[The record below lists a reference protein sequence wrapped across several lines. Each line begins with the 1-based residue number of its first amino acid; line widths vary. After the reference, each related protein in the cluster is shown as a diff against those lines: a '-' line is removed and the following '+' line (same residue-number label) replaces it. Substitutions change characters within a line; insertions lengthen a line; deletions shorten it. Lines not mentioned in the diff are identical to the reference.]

1 MDRLWRDWFI
11 RKTIFKGVIGFNKV
25 KFELMANGDVKI
37 KNTMWDSWSEDKR
50 FLELHEGIKVLKYGK
65 QLCPLFLKI

>member
-50 FLELHEGIKVLKYGK
+50 FLELHQGIKVLKYGK

>member
-65 QLCPLFLKI
+65 